1 MEEALAS
8 YAQALALEPENAEAN
23 FNGSLARL
31 CLGDL
36 AGGWPQYEYRWKKKD
51 FMSTV
56 PDYPQPLWR
65 GDTDLNGKTIFLL
78 AEQGLGD
85 TIQFVRYAPLVVERG
100 AKVLLGVQKPLRL
113 LATSVPGV
121 SLVRTDGEPLPDFDT
136 YCPLLSLPLA
146 FGTELATIPAN
157 IPYLRPHAER
167 LAQWRPRL
175 PDNGRLRIGIC
186 WSGSKDHLNDRNR
199 SMPLERFAALL
210 TVPNLDFVCIQKEVG
225 AVDAAILDQHGV
237 LQLGREF
244 TDFADTAAV
253 VAMLD
258 LLVSVDTSVA
268 HLAGAMG
275 KAVAML
281 VPYSPDFRWLM
292 HRTDSP
298 WYPTMRL
305 FRQSAI
311 GDWTGPLQKLR
322 AELEDV
328 ARRPGRAG

>member
-1 MEEALAS
+1 MVSPGSRARLCRRAEQSRFDLRDWPRHPARSDPRLYVVQSCRGVALAEMDRFEEALAAHEQALRVDPHVVAAHVNRGNAMLKLARMEEALAS

-51 FMSTV
+51 FMSSV

-85 TIQFVRYAPLVVERG
+85 TIQFVRYVPLVVERG

-121 SLVRTDGEPLPDFDT
+121 SLVRPDGEPLPDFDT

-157 IPYLRPHAER
+157 IPYLRPHR
-167 LAQWRPRL
+167 
-175 PDNGRLRIGIC
+175 
-186 WSGSKDHLNDRNR
+186 
-199 SMPLERFAALL
+199 
-210 TVPNLDFVCIQKEVG
+210 
-225 AVDAAILDQHGV
+225 
-237 LQLGREF
+237 
-244 TDFADTAAV
+244 
-253 VAMLD
+253 
-258 LLVSVDTSVA
+258 
-268 HLAGAMG
+268 
-275 KAVAML
+275 
-281 VPYSPDFRWLM
+281 
-292 HRTDSP
+292 
-298 WYPTMRL
+298 
-305 FRQSAI
+305 
-311 GDWTGPLQKLR
+311 
-322 AELEDV
+322 
-328 ARRPGRAG
+328 